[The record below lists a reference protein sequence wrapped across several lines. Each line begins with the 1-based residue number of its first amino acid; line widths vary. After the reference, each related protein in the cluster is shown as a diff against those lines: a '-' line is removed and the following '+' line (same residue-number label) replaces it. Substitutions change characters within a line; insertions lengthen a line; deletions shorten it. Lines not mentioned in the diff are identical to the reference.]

1 MSNPIVNV
9 SVSGPKE
16 PSATYK
22 TKVLK
27 GSLPFSS
34 QVGDDDTKYVIKFD
48 FDLGG
53 GSVTIPTG
61 CLLEFDGG
69 SLSNGTI
76 VLNDCAVLPTFDVL
90 AVSNLTV
97 SGMPKAGTI
106 KWDADNGK
114 PLWSNG
120 TDWVDATG
128 ATV

>member
-1 MSNPIVNV
+1 MTKPIVNV
-9 SVSGPKE
+9 NVGGPTK
-16 PSATYK
+16 PSCTYK

-27 GSLPFSS
+27 GNLPFAA
-34 QVGDDDTKYVIKFD
+34 QVSDEATKYVIKFD

-53 GSVTIPTG
+53 GSVTIPEG

-69 SLSNGTI
+69 SLSNGTV
-76 VLNDCAVLPTFDVL
+76 VLNGCAVLPTYDAFAGV
-90 AVSNLTV
+90 TV

-106 KWDADNGK
+106 KWDANNGK

-120 TDWVDATG
+120 TAWVDATG